1 MTVSGQKTDELGIQS
16 EGSAESGGGVRA
28 LERGLQLVKCFDIDH
43 PSWRIA
49 DLARAVGLHKAT
61 ARRLI
66 KTLEAEGFLVMNLE
80 SGEYRLG
87 SALMPVAY
95 LVRSHDQL
103 IQVAH
108 PHLQQLAARTEE
120 TVGLSVWTDGGI
132 VSIEHIPTIHFFKP
146 ALLLGNVS
154 TTYGTTH
161 SKIFLAFGPEERL
174 SRLSFGDRGQNLTL
188 AEVAKVQ
195 EELEQV
201 RKSGIAYDIE
211 ERSKGVC
218 AVGAPLRDGTGEAFA
233 SIAVIVPTERFG
245 SAQREIDHKPC
256 PGNGPGHLQGVG
268 FQVGREKPCWTRTCS
283 TSPGVWR

>member
-1 MTVSGQKTDELGIQS
+1 LRASEQAAGERVPQA
-16 EGSAESGGGVRA
+16 EGSPESGGGVRA

-66 KTLEAEGFLVMNLE
+66 KTLEAEGFLVLSLD

-103 IQVAH
+103 IRIAH
-108 PHLQQLAARTEE
+108 PYLQRLAAQTEE

-174 SRLSFGDRGQNLTL
+174 SRLSFADRGHGLTL
-188 AEVAKVQ
+188 AEAARVQ
-195 EELEQV
+195 EELQQV
-201 RKSGIAYDIE
+201 RDSGIAYDME

-218 AVGAPLRDGTGEAFA
+218 AVGVPLRDSTGEVVA
-233 SIAVIVPTERFG
+233 SIAAVVPPDRFG
-245 SAQREIDHKPC
+245 PAQKESITALIRETGMAISRE
-256 PGNGPGHLQGVG
+256 LG
-268 FQVGREKPCWTRTCS
+268 FR
-283 TSPGVWR
+283 

>member
-1 MTVSGQKTDELGIQS
+1 MRASGRAIDERTTQP
-16 EGSAESGGGVRA
+16 EGAVESGGGVRA
-28 LERGLQLVKCFDIDH
+28 LERGLQLIRCFDTEH

-61 ARRLI
+61 ARRLV
-66 KTLEAEGFLVMNLE
+66 KTLESEAFFVLDPD

-95 LVRSHDQL
+95 LVSSHRQ
-103 IQVAH
+103 IVQIAH
-108 PHLQQLAARTEE
+108 PHLEQLAAQTEE

-132 VSIEHIPTIHFFKP
+132 VSVEHVPTIHFFKP

-174 SRLSFGDRGQNLTL
+174 SKLSFGDRGHTLTL
-188 AEVAKVQ
+188 AEAARVQ
-195 EELEQV
+195 EELQQV
-201 RKSGIAYDIE
+201 RESGIAYDLE

-218 AVGAPLRDGTGEAFA
+218 AVGVPLRDSTGEVVA
-233 SIAVIVPTERFG
+233 SIAVVAPPDRFG
-245 SAQREIDHKPC
+245 PAQKESISALIRETGMAIS
-256 PGNGPGHLQGVG
+256 GELG
-268 FQVGREKPCWTRTCS
+268 FR
-283 TSPGVWR
+283 

>member
-1 MTVSGQKTDELGIQS
+1 LRASEPAAGGQVGKI
-16 EGSAESGGGVRA
+16 EGGSESGGGVRA
-28 LERGLQLVKCFDIDH
+28 LERGLQLIKCFDIDH

-49 DLARAVGLHKAT
+49 NLARAVGLHKAT

-66 KTLEAEGFLVMNLE
+66 KTLEAEGFLVLSLD

-103 IQVAH
+103 VQVAH
-108 PHLQQLAARTEE
+108 PYLERLAAQTEE

-132 VSIEHIPTIHFFKP
+132 VSVEHIPTIHFFKP
-146 ALLLGNVS
+146 AMFLGNVS

-174 SRLSFGDRGQNLTL
+174 SRLSFSDRGHSLTL
-188 AEVAKVQ
+188 AEAARVQ
-195 EELEQV
+195 EELQQV
-201 RKSGIAYDIE
+201 RESGIAYDIE

-218 AVGAPLRDGTGEAFA
+218 AIGVPLRDGTGEVVA
-233 SIAVIVPTERFG
+233 SIAVVAPPDRFG
-245 SAQREIDHKPC
+245 PAQRETITNLVRETGLAISKE
-256 PGNGPGHLQGVG
+256 LG
-268 FQVGREKPCWTRTCS
+268 FR
-283 TSPGVWR
+283 